1 MRFLLDTNV
10 VSEPTRANPDQRVV
24 AWLRARPPLDLAI
37 SVLSLG
43 GIQRGVSMMAPHT
56 RNAVLERWIGSDLRR
71 QFSGRVLDVDEP
83 VAREW
88 GRLNADGRRRGR
100 DLPAIDGLI
109 LATAAVHGL
118 TLVTRNVTD
127 CADRGVPVL
136 DPWSSPNDTG

>member
-10 VSEPTRANPDQRVV
+10 LSEPMRPNPDPRVV
-24 AWLRARPPLDLAI
+24 AWLRAQPALDFAI

-43 GIQRGVSMMAPHT
+43 EIQRGVTMMAP
-56 RNAVLERWIGSDLRR
+56 RPGKASLERWISTELPR
-71 QFSGRVLDVDEP
+71 QFSGRVLAVDEP

-88 GRLNADGRRRGR
+88 GRLSAEGRRRGR

-118 TLVTRNVTD
+118 ILVTRNVAD

-136 DPWSSPNDTG
+136 DPWSAQSSA